1 MGRCSSHSRFY
12 LTIVLPKRDMNTK
25 TLLLIV
31 PATFLICSISSAS
44 ITGIPTWSYSGGLYC
59 YGPNLTTDSNTGD
72 QSVALNGRQSSFGAM
87 DLTLLTDTVSDPT
100 LTINNSINNTSS
112 FAWTA
117 YIVNVAMNQS
127 FTINSAG
134 VVAPSDWSASI
145 TQPGAPVGGIYTG
158 TIDYTGGTPVALY
171 PALNS
176 TLDFGYQVTFSGSTQ
191 YNLTESANP
200 VPEPGAFGLLMLAGL
215 LLGGRKFARHSIVH
229 ACKANS

>member
-1 MGRCSSHSRFY
+1 
-12 LTIVLPKRDMNTK
+12 MNTK
-25 TLLLIV
+25 TLLLIA
-31 PATFLICSISSAS
+31 PAISLIWSISQAS
-44 ITGIPTWSYSGGLYC
+44 VTSIPTWSYSGGLYC
-59 YGPNLTTDSNTGD
+59 YGPALTTDSNTGD
-72 QSVALNGRQSSFGAM
+72 QSVALQGKQSSFGTM
-87 DLTLLTDTVSDPT
+87 ELTILTDTASDPT

-134 VVAPSDWSASI
+134 VVAPSGWSASL
-145 TQPGAPVGGIYTG
+145 TQPGAPVDGICTG
-158 TIDYTGGTPVALY
+158 TIDYSGGTPVAIY

-200 VPEPGAFGLLMLAGL
+200 VPEPGAFSLLMIAGL
-215 LLGGRKFARHSIVH
+215 CFSGWKVAQRSIIHV
-229 ACKANS
+229 CRVNS